1 MDIIASS
8 TKSNESCRHCN
19 RSDDN
24 YGGRLGM
31 RLDVD
36 YETNLRWNPSNAGKA
51 PLGPKS
57 DYQSALI
64 LIEQGVQTCLML
76 RGEHKMLPMM

>member
-1 MDIIASS
+1 MKAADTIIEVMI
-8 TKSNESCRHCN
+8 TVVE
-19 RSDDN
+19 
-24 YGGRLGM
+24 GLGM

-36 YETNLRWNPSNAGKA
+36 YVSNLHWNSSNAGKA

-76 RGEHKMLPMM
+76 RGEHKMLPMT

>member
-1 MDIIASS
+1 MITIIEVMI
-8 TKSNESCRHCN
+8 TVVE
-19 RSDDN
+19 
-24 YGGRLGM
+24 GLGM

-36 YETNLRWNPSNAGKA
+36 YVSNLRWNPSNGKP

-64 LIEQGVQTCLML
+64 WIEQGVQTCLML
-76 RGEHKMLPMM
+76 RGEHKMLPMT

>member
-1 MDIIASS
+1 MKAAD
-8 TKSNESCRHCN
+8 TDDNCGGRTGNESGC
-19 RSDDN
+19 
-24 YGGRLGM
+24 RLGM

-36 YETNLRWNPSNAGKA
+36 YVSNLRWNPSNAGKA

-76 RGEHKMLPMM
+76 RGEHIMLPMT